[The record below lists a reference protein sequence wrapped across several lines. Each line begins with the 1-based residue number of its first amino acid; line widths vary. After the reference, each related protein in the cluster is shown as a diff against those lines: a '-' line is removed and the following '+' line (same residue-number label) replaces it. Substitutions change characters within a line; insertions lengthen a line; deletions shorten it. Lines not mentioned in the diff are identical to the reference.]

1 MNKKI
6 KIELP
11 NLVDTERK
19 TVIKELQ
26 HNVDM
31 QLEIL
36 QDRLNQDILVD
47 LEDINKI
54 LEDTKSI
61 IYDCY
66 STPDFNT
73 NIYRN
78 FGVLSFEYQRLA
90 LKFET
95 ANAEGE
101 IQVLNNKTNEFEEKI
116 ENYENDL
123 KNHLGTLVGLFL
135 TFTLIPTAITGITMI
150 NGKFILPFVGTLI
163 LFGMLMIVFIYVLN
177 HAKINKNACY
187 IITIMT
193 CIVLVL
199 WYIACFSNNDI
210 SFQETTQQIDSIES
224 F

>member
-1 MNKKI
+1 MSKKI

-26 HNVDM
+26 HNVDI

-47 LEDINKI
+47 LEDISRI

-66 STPDFNT
+66 STPGFNT

-78 FGVLSFEYQRLA
+78 FSVLSFEFQRLS

-95 ANAEGE
+95 ANAEE
-101 IQVLNNKTNEFEEKI
+101 KIQELDNKTNKFDEKI
-116 ENYENDL
+116 EDFENDL

-163 LFGMLMIVFIYVLN
+163 LFGMLMVIFIYVLN
-177 HAKINKNACY
+177 HVKINKTACF
-187 IITIMT
+187 IIAIMI
-193 CIVLVL
+193 CIVLIL

-210 SFQETTQQIDSIES
+210 SLQ
-224 F
+224 